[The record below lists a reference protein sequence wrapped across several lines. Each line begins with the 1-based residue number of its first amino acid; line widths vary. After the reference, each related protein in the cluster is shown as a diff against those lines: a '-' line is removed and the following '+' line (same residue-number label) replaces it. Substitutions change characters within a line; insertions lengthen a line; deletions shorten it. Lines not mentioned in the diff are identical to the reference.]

1 MKGIL
6 NKTQLVDYFSEGAKK
21 RNQWRIGSEYE
32 NLLFD
37 LSNYKSVPYSGKK
50 SILAI
55 FSELIKNKWK
65 PVKEGKNILS
75 LIKNKKSITLEPGL
89 QFELSG
95 DAVKNI
101 HQTCSE
107 VGTYIQELKIV
118 CENLGIG
125 LLSNGFAPTA
135 RLNQIFKSPKKRY
148 EIMRK
153 YMPRVGNNGLDMM
166 HRTCATQVNLDYSNE
181 KDYIKKTKLIAAIT
195 PVAVALFSNSPF
207 KEKKLNN
214 FLSYRTHIWQNTDKN
229 RSGIPSFFLDESN
242 SFERYVDFALEV
254 PMYFIIK
261 NNQYINCAGEN
272 FGDFIKGNLKNLK
285 NKKATLQDWENH
297 LSTIFT
303 ELRLKKYLEIRSA
316 DSCSSSG
323 ICSVPAF
330 WTGLLYN
337 EQALEKGLEYVKNWK
352 YSEVYNA
359 YLEVPKKGFN
369 TLLKNKKIYEHAKI
383 LVKFSAFGLKNRK
396 QIDNK
401 GNDESIFLKDIY
413 QFLDNKQSPAQR
425 LISKYKSEW
434 KKDIFK
440 IFDEEAF

>member
-1 MKGIL
+1 
-6 NKTQLVDYFSEGAKK
+6 
-21 RNQWRIGSEYE
+21 
-32 NLLFD
+32 
-37 LSNYKSVPYSGKK
+37 
-50 SILAI
+50 
-55 FSELIKNKWK
+55 
-65 PVKEGKNILS
+65 
-75 LIKNKKSITLEPGL
+75 
-89 QFELSG
+89 
-95 DAVKNI
+95 
-101 HQTCSE
+101 
-107 VGTYIQELKIV
+107 
-118 CENLGIG
+118 

-297 LSTIFT
+297 ISTIFT